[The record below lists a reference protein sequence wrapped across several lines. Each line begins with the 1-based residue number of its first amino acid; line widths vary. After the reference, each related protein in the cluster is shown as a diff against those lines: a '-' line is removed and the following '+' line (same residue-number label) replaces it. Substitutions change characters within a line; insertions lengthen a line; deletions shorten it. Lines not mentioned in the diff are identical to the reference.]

1 MNQALLLQSRD
12 HSSQDSCRVGKNR
25 NRWNQEI
32 QKSSLNSLV
41 APDVPVFVCLSMSP
55 RSRHFPWFPILYRRV
70 PSQITRLH
78 LTRYICLFSMGC
90 DLQSQ
95 YGLLS
100 LLLNWPE
107 LLSSRQSPQTVT
119 QDVIEYNSKVRDSI
133 HFHTRLVPREAAL
146 IIMLYFISFIP
157 DTLLFEGK

>member
-1 MNQALLLQSRD
+1 MESRD
-12 HSSQDSCRVGKNR
+12 LEIFLELFGSPTCPCLCMSLHVSQVKTF
-25 NRWNQEI
+25 
-32 QKSSLNSLV
+32 SLV
-41 APDVPVFVCLSMSP
+41 SHSLSEES
-55 RSRHFPWFPILYRRV
+55 LV
-70 PSQITRLH
+70 KLLDCT